1 MRGRVPPGAS
11 RGQVRSRAGFGRL
24 AAAAALVA
32 VLVLALGGP
41 FTPVARAASVTFD
54 TPTATSHFG
63 TGITFAQS
71 ADAGGVTVERV
82 EILITVPGAQGPDV
96 TEVPFG
102 SNGELPATL
111 TYTLDTSQGQ
121 LFPNTVVSAR
131 WRIVDANGNMT
142 VGPTVTVT
150 YLDTRFAWRT
160 KAGSI
165 VRVHWYQG
173 DDAFASRALAIGEAG
188 IAKASALLGVT
199 ETQPV
204 DFYIY
209 ADQGPFGDA
218 LGPGSRENVG
228 GEAVPEIRTLF
239 ALITPDEV
247 NDSWVGIVIP
257 HELTHLVF
265 DTATRN
271 PYHDPPHW
279 LNEGLAVYL
288 SQGNDPTD
296 RATLSAA
303 IADQTVM
310 PLSALVGEFPTAQE
324 QFFLAY
330 AEAVS
335 AVDFMVSKYGKAA
348 VVKLIRSYASG
359 VTDDEAFKA
368 ALGVTTSGFDAAW
381 LAKIGARTPQRYGPV
396 AAPAG
401 PVPPGWTTTGATSG
415 TGAAPLGDAG
425 AAAPAPR
432 SSGSTDGLAQAA
444 LATVGASLVLGL
456 LGLFLLRRRTRA
468 GGGGQL

>member
-1 MRGRVPPGAS
+1 MSDRAQLGTSRGFGHAHAGLGRV
-11 RGQVRSRAGFGRL
+11 
-24 AAAAALVA
+24 AAAAVALAIVA
-32 VLVLALGGP
+32 AGLAGP
-41 FTPVARAASVTFD
+41 LAPAARAGSVTFGTPAATSRFGTSITFTQPVDGSGVQVARA
-54 TPTATSHFG
+54 
-63 TGITFAQS
+63 
-71 ADAGGVTVERV
+71 
-82 EILITVPGAQGPDV
+82 EILVTVPGALGPDV
-96 TEVPFG
+96 TEVPLG
-102 SNGELPATL
+102 SGGSLPAVL
-111 TYTLDTSQGQ
+111 TYSLDTSQGQ
-121 LFPNTVVSAR
+121 LYPNTHVSAQ
-131 WRIVDANGNMT
+131 WRIVDAAGDAT
-142 VGPTVTVT
+142 VGPEVDVT

-160 KAGSI
+160 KTGSI
-165 VRVHWYQG
+165 VRVHWYEG
-173 DDAFASRALAIGEAG
+173 DDAFASRALSIGEAA

-204 DFYIY
+204 DFYVY

-228 GEAVPEIRTLF
+228 GVAVPEIRTLF

-247 NDSWVGIVIP
+247 NDSWVGVVIP

-271 PYHDPPHW
+271 SYHDPPHW

-288 SQGNDPTD
+288 SQGNDATD

-303 IADQTVM
+303 IDNQTIM

-335 AVDFMVSKYGKAA
+335 AVDFMVTRYGRAA
-348 VVKLIRSYASG
+348 VVKLIRSYAGG
-359 VTDDEAFKA
+359 VTDDEAFRA

-381 LAKIGARTPQRYGPV
+381 LAQIGARTPQRYGPV

-401 PVPPGWTTTGATSG
+401 AVPPGWTTMGSTSG
-415 TGAAPLGDAG
+415 SDNPPAQGGAAPASG
-425 AAAPAPR
+425 
-432 SSGSTDGLAQAA
+432 SSGSNDGLAQAA
-444 LATVGASLVLGL
+444 LATAAASLVLGL
-456 LGLFLLRRRTRA
+456 LVLLLLRRRSNA
-468 GGGGQL
+468 GGGDVP